1 MKNYKVGK
9 KLAISYITIMFLL
22 ILGSIVNIRNLI
34 EVGERVESFYD
45 GPFNVGALLIPS
57 VLISNHSR
65 NRCCGPLQMR
75 TARLS
80 GTPF

>member
-34 EVGERVESFYD
+34 EVGERVES
-45 GPFNVGALLIPS
+45 LSLIHIFPHIEVS
-57 VLISNHSR
+57 
-65 NRCCGPLQMR
+65 CY
-75 TARLS
+75 A
-80 GTPF
+80 

>member
-45 GPFNVGALLIPS
+45 GPFNVRG
-57 VLISNHSR
+57 
-65 NRCCGPLQMR
+65 
-75 TARLS
+75 
-80 GTPF
+80 